1 MTGQFPLLTAAART
15 SAGTDDG
22 ARFEFA
28 IATFIRGLRSVA
40 REGNTT

>member
-1 MTGQFPLLTAAART
+1 VAGLDEQEFPLLTAAART

-28 IATFIRGLRSVA
+28 VAAFIRGLTPIA
-40 REGNTT
+40 E